1 MKNKD
6 VYRVIIEKIISGE
19 FKNDKD
25 LTKVKLW
32 ACREFGL
39 KNFPRNSDILSAST
53 KSERKKI
60 LEKLILKPV
69 RSISG
74 VYVVTVMTKP
84 YPCPKNEPCVY
95 CPGGP
100 NFGTPQSYTG
110 NEPAGRRA
118 VQNNYDP
125 YLQVKSRID
134 QFNIMGHNVDKV
146 ELIIFGGTITC
157 YPKDYLELFVS
168 QCLNAITGRNDKS
181 LKHSQMSAENSN
193 IKISDITVETR
204 PDYCKKEHIDFMLNL
219 VTTRVE
225 LGVQIIDD
233 NIYKVINR
241 GHTVNDVV
249 NATQNAKDSGFA
261 VIYHMM
267 PGLPGSNIENDF
279 KSFKKMFDDE
289 RFKPDAIKI
298 YPTLVMPDT
307 KLYNMWKKGD
317 YEPYDFDEMIKLIV
331 DIKKLVPKWVRIQR
345 IQRDIPVNLIAWG
358 IKQGDLRK
366 VVQEKLKS
374 EGASCKCIR
383 CREVG
388 HIQYKS
394 GYKPNVENVKINID
408 KYIASQGEEIFLS
421 YEDETQDAL
430 IGILRLRKPSEKIHR
445 TELKNTK
452 AMLVRELHV
461 FGPMVKVG
469 KKAKDDQWQ
478 HRGWGENLINETERI
493 SKEEYDAEKLIVLSG
508 IGTRNYYRRFG
519 FESEGPYMVKKI

>member
-1 MKNKD
+1 M
-6 VYRVIIEKIISGE
+6 
-19 FKNDKD
+19 
-25 LTKVKLW
+25 
-32 ACREFGL
+32 L
-39 KNFPRNSDILSAST
+39 K
-53 KSERKKI
+53 
-60 LEKLILKPV
+60 
-69 RSISG
+69 
-74 VYVVTVMTKP
+74 
-84 YPCPKNEPCVY
+84 
-95 CPGGP
+95 
-100 NFGTPQSYTG
+100 
-110 NEPAGRRA
+110 
-118 VQNNYDP
+118 
-125 YLQVKSRID
+125 
-134 QFNIMGHNVDKV
+134 
-146 ELIIFGGTITC
+146 
-157 YPKDYLELFVS
+157 
-168 QCLNAITGRNDKS
+168 
-181 LKHSQMSAENSN
+181 
-193 IKISDITVETR
+193 
-204 PDYCKKEHIDFMLNL
+204 L

-233 NIYKVINR
+233 DIYKVINR

-298 YPTLVMPDT
+298 YPTLVMPNT
-307 KLYNMWKKGD
+307 KLYTMWKKGD

-331 DIKKLVPKWVRIQR
+331 DIKKLVPNSVRIQR

-394 GYKPNVENVKINID
+394 GYKPNIENVKINID
-408 KYIASQGEEIFLS
+408 KYPASQGEEIFLS
-421 YEDETQDAL
+421 YEDKTQDAL
-430 IGILRLRKPSEKIHR
+430 IGLLRLRKPSDNTHR
-445 TELKNTK
+445 AELKNTK

-478 HRGWGENLINETERI
+478 HRGWGENLINEAERI